1 MRRLIPGL
9 LAATFLGAIGE
20 AAAQET
26 PPEKL
31 PIGRFVADVRVAF
44 PKFPDDPAIASGIG
58 VTVPN
63 LPGRAFGLVVGA
75 HFYPVRLGKVTIGFG
90 AEVTAARRG
99 RTLDTGTEDEP
110 AETTVNSRFSALSP
124 QISLNFG
131 SRDGWSYISGGIGW
145 SHLHRRARRRAA
157 PGSGVPVEDD
167 QLRRRRAVVREE
179 APRAVAGPALLRDQP
194 AGAHEHAARRAA
206 HDDAGVQ
213 RRRSAEVAQAA
224 SLPRRHSS
232 KSRGALP
239 ATECSDGFQ
248 PSARARGLRT
258 I

>member
-9 LAATFLGAIGE
+9 LAAMFLGAIGE

-26 PPEKL
+26 PPERL
-31 PIGRFVADVRVAF
+31 PIGRFVADARVAF

-63 LPGRAFGLVVGA
+63 LPGRAFGLVAGA
-75 HFYPVRLGKVTIGFG
+75 HFYPARLGKVTIGFG

-124 QISLNFG
+124 QISFNFG

-145 SHLHRRARRRAA
+145 STFTAERADAPLPDQESRSKTVNYGGGARWFAKKHLALSLDLRFYAINPQEPTSTR
-157 PGSGVPVEDD
+157 PGVPRMTMMAFSVGAA
-167 QLRRRRAVVREE
+167 LR
-179 APRAVAGPALLRDQP
+179 
-194 AGAHEHAARRAA
+194 
-206 HDDAGVQ
+206 
-213 RRRSAEVAQAA
+213 
-224 SLPRRHSS
+224 
-232 KSRGALP
+232 
-239 ATECSDGFQ
+239 
-248 PSARARGLRT
+248 
-258 I
+258 